1 MRLYPLSSL
10 TIALLAALAAL
21 ASGTAS
27 AEATATSQFVIS
39 APCPAVGFAIERQTP
54 SSGLN
59 PERIRVLS
67 WNIQKSNIAGWQQ
80 ELQRLASQAD
90 LVLLQEARLQADV
103 MPILDHQSFGT
114 FAPGYATATQDTGVM
129 TLSTISASA
138 HCALQH
144 QEPWLGTPKAT
155 SLSYFKIN
163 QSLTNLLVVNLHGVN
178 FTLTADSLTAQLD
191 DIASLIERHTG
202 PVVYGGDF
210 NTWSEARKEAL
221 SHSIADLN
229 LQGVTFTDDKR
240 IRVLG
245 NPLDH
250 LLVRGLQVLE
260 SHTYPVSSSDHNPI
274 SVTLAL
280 EPVSSRDQTVAL

>member
-10 TIALLAALAAL
+10 TIALLAALA
-21 ASGTAS
+21 SGTVS

-39 APCPAVGFAIERQTP
+39 APCPAVGISSERQLP
-54 SSGLN
+54 SAGLN

-67 WNIQKSNIAGWQQ
+67 WNIQKSNTTGWQQ

-144 QEPWLGTPKAT
+144 QEPWLRTPKAT
-155 SLSYFKIN
+155 SVSYFKIN

-221 SHSIADLN
+221 NHSINGLN
-229 LQGVTFTDDKR
+229 LRSVAFTDDNR
-240 IRVLG
+240 VRVLD

-260 SHTYPVSSSDHNPI
+260 SQTYQVSSSDHNPI

-280 EPVSSRDQTVAL
+280 EPASSRDKNVSL